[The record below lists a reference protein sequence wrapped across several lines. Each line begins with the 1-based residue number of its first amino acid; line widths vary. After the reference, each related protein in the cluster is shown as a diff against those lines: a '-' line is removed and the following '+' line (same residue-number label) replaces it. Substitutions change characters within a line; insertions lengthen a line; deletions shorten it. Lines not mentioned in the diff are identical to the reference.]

1 MSSGA
6 QIGGIIGGVIG
17 FFAGGNV
24 QLGYMIGSA
33 IGGYVDPAKNY
44 GPRLE
49 DASSQTSTVGGVIPF
64 GYGVFTTAGNVIW
77 AADLVEH
84 RKSERAGKGGGQK
97 NYTYTYTRSYAV
109 GVCKGAISAYLWVK
123 RNGKLIYAADPQ
135 GLGAAMGWTGEQIA
149 DLVEA
154 SSKFRQIATLY
165 YGTEQQMPDSTITAV
180 EGVGNVAPHRGLAY
194 IVLENDD
201 VTDLRGAVGQFEF
214 CVKVGAA
221 RSYTTPPYPVY
232 VQDGLAP
239 SSNLHSLSEMGVIAD
254 SMSVSAGFSDV
265 TVIDY
270 SYNKVIL
277 ESEAF
282 SVGVGITFATLVPS
296 SVVVTTV
303 NLESEKLTIGA
314 GFVLAVEN
322 ESIFPNVPDD
332 KLNVSASFVS
342 GEISDE

>member
-49 DASSQTSTVGGVIPF
+49 DASSQTSTVGGVVPF

-109 GVCKGAISAYLWVK
+109 GVCKGPISAYLWVK

-165 YGTEQQMPDSTITAV
+165 YGTERQMPDSTITAV

-214 CVKVGAA
+214 CVQASLPDVYVTSK
-221 RSYTTPPYPVY
+221 PYPV
-232 VQDGLAP
+232 
-239 SSNLHSLSEMGVIAD
+239 LSEESLGFRNSLLSGTLNSVLKQVYSVDSIGLTTSILNGVCRGPVAD
-254 SMSVSAGFSDV
+254 SMAGDSIGLQTNILIGSLVEPVQYTDTSTPSIGFETEITGGELRVALMPSRIP
-265 TVIDY
+265 TEQLTIE
-270 SYNKVIL
+270 SVIL
-277 ESEAF
+277 S
-282 SVGVGITFATLVPS
+282 GG
-296 SVVVTTV
+296 
-303 NLESEKLTIGA
+303 LE
-314 GFVLAVEN
+314 
-322 ESIFPNVPDD
+322 
-332 KLNVSASFVS
+332 
-342 GEISDE
+342 

>member
-6 QIGGIIGGVIG
+6 QIGGIIGGVAG
-17 FFAGGNV
+17 FFMGNP

-33 IGGYVDPAKNY
+33 IGGYVDPQKNY
-44 GPRLE
+44 GPRLD

-109 GVCKGAISAYLWVK
+109 GVCKGPISAYLWVK

-165 YGTEQQMPDSTITAV
+165 YGTERQMPDSTITAV

-221 RSYTTPPYPVY
+221 RSYTTPPYSVH
-232 VQDGLAP
+232 VEDGL
-239 SSNLHSLSEMGVIAD
+239 
-254 SMSVSAGFSDV
+254 
-265 TVIDY
+265 TV
-270 SYNKVIL
+270 
-277 ESEAF
+277 
-282 SVGVGITFATLVPS
+282 TFAPNPGALREDPVESFNVTFDPLDGQLREIVQEISTEPEVFGINSLVLLDGTLEGYIQHFYDYGSEEFTVNFELSDGNIKETLVTYSNYEPEAC
-296 SVVVTTV
+296 
-303 NLESEKLTIGA
+303 N
-314 GFVLAVEN
+314 
-322 ESIFPNVPDD
+322 
-332 KLNVSASFVS
+332 
-342 GEISDE
+342 ISPFILLDGTLI

>member
-33 IGGYVDPAKNY
+33 VGGYVDPAKNY

-109 GVCKGAISAYLWVK
+109 GVCKGPISAYLWVK

-232 VQDGLAP
+232 VEDGLGIDISSVAGTHMGTTVEKFTFAMMAP
-239 SSNLHSLSEMGVIAD
+239 SGQLRSVKQYYEVEPHSVEFSHSVPMG
-254 SMSVSAGFSDV
+254 GGLKDV
-265 TVIDY
+265 KLYLDAPHSSFEFDLMTPI
-270 SYNKVIL
+270 
-277 ESEAF
+277 
-282 SVGVGITFATLVPS
+282 GGGIKN
-296 SVVVTTV
+296 VVVFYG
-303 NLESEKLTIGA
+303 NYEP
-314 GFVLAVEN
+314 
-322 ESIFPNVPDD
+322 ESI
-332 KLNVSASFVS
+332 
-342 GEISDE
+342 EITNKPLGGGLT